1 MSAMGSGVE
10 AQAQTVWIVPDFSVS
25 FQDESCEWTFGPYRR
40 GFAAG
45 EATSLEG
52 GTTYVFLMTAPAG
65 ELDQISINF
74 TGPLTCPLWL
84 ELLTVEGQVMRRSF
98 VAAETVR
105 SPGFAPVM
113 DLTGL
118 VFETGA
124 KHHVR
129 ISLDSAFAT
138 AAITASEQPSTGMAF
153 HRQLKRLRNDR
164 VFVYDRP
171 GAVAASNVLV
181 FPKGVDL
188 ADAKPALDLMAEAFP
203 GQAFSGV
210 YCDGIGE
217 LWRAVENAEVVVF
230 CNFHRTSRELG
241 ADYDRLCFELYRRGV
256 CTIAVD
262 TQTTHPSPVAE
273 GALARAWKS
282 AVEDQQR
289 CQLILRKSGRPLL
302 YRAHAPLEPMAEG
315 PELGR
320 PGSLNAVRALC
331 TKALFPKVAIVSALY
346 RKSETVLAFLEHVR
360 VQSYPGQI
368 SVVLVDDLSPELDAE
383 MAEAFAARIEAL
395 GITNRTVK
403 VIRNAENSGNCLSR
417 MNGIAAEDA
426 DIYVVMDCD
435 CLINRDFVAA
445 HVFEHAN
452 PEVQVVIG
460 PLNIEAW
467 DRDPAAVVRTLEEHP
482 EQVIPASE
490 PQDPILLSGF
500 INCITRNFS
509 IKRAALPADGLFD
522 LDFSYSTKPGSGFG
536 WEDVEMGYRLYEQ
549 GSRIRFTPHAFSVH
563 ATHPSSASEEAKVLG
578 SMRNFERLFAKHEEM
593 ALAARR
599 WSVDTFDKIANWAD
613 RVGVQPDDTR
623 YRLEQRFAAARDW
636 QAPLLAVL
644 RGQTRKLRILSY
656 RWHVP
661 HQYEL
666 YKLGHEFTL
675 VTGVGENGMIKD
687 WSYEQRPFRDN
698 VRFRHVSQI
707 DPADYDLALL
717 HFDENVLAPELCN
730 NVIPAAWGDPF
741 HWLIRVDL
749 PKVAICHGTPQFVG
763 QYGADSQ
770 RKLDF
775 ALHEDERARMV
786 ALLAE
791 ANVHVVCNSHQA
803 HREWGFKSSQVI
815 WHGFD
820 PQEFPRGSGDLDILA
835 LNADQHRPHYRG
847 AWEHGEVLSRL
858 QPGLRVE
865 AASHFGGPLEV
876 RGTNAYAI
884 SRFRGYVE
892 RIGRF
897 KAYLNTTLRSPMPRS
912 RGEAMMTGVVP
923 VCLNNHDVSLFIDN
937 GVNGFYADEPG
948 ELADFL
954 NYLCRNDTVC
964 DAMRTAAR
972 RTALDVFNHDRYLT
986 AWAKLAYEIAG

>member
-10 AQAQTVWIVPDFSVS
+10 ADDQAVWIVPDFSVS
-25 FQDESCEWTFGPYRR
+25 FRDQSCEWTFGPYRR
-40 GFAAG
+40 GFAG
-45 EATSLEG
+45 GSATTLVG
-52 GTTYVFLMTAPAG
+52 GTTYAFLMTAPAR
-65 ELDQISINF
+65 ELEQVWIDF
-74 TGPLTCPLWL
+74 AAPLTSSLWL
-84 ELLTVEGQVMRRSF
+84 ELLTLEGQVMRRSF
-98 VAAETVR
+98 VPAEAAP
-105 SPGFAPVM
+105 SHGLAPVM
-113 DLTGL
+113 DLGGL
-118 VFETGA
+118 VFEIGA

-129 ISLDSAFAT
+129 ISLESPDAT
-138 AAITASEQPSTGMAF
+138 ACIAASEQPSTGMAF
-153 HRQLKRLRNDR
+153 HRRLKRLRNDR
-164 VFVYDRP
+164 VFVYERR

-181 FPKGVDL
+181 FPKGTDL
-188 ADAKPALDLMAEAFP
+188 GDARPALDLAAEAFP
-203 GQAFSGV
+203 GQDFSGV
-210 YCDGIGE
+210 YCEGVGE
-217 LWRAVENAEVVVF
+217 AWRAVENAEVVAF
-230 CNFHRTSRELG
+230 CNFHRASRELG

-256 CTIAVD
+256 CTIAFD
-262 TQTTHPSPVAE
+262 TQTPPCSPVAE
-273 GALARAWKS
+273 GPLARAFKS
-282 AVEDQQR
+282 AIEDQQR
-289 CQLILRKSGRPLL
+289 CQFILRKAATPVL
-302 YRAHAPLEPMAEG
+302 YRAHAPLEPMVEG
-315 PELGR
+315 PALGR
-320 PGSLNAVRALC
+320 PESLDAVRALS

-346 RKSETVLAFLEHVR
+346 RKSETILPFLEHVR

-368 SVVLVDDLSPELDAE
+368 SVVLVDDLSPEIDAK
-383 MAEAFAARIEAL
+383 MAEAFAARLEAL
-395 GITNRTVK
+395 GVVNRTVK

-467 DRDPAAVVRTLEEHP
+467 DRDPAAVVRMLEAHP

-490 PQDPILLSGF
+490 PQDPIQLSGF

-563 ATHPSSASEEAKVLG
+563 ATHPSSASEETKVLG

-593 ALAARR
+593 ALVARR
-599 WSVDTFDKIANWAD
+599 WSVDTFDKIMNWAD
-613 RVGVQPDDTR
+613 SVGVQPDETR
-623 YRLEQRFAAARDW
+623 RRLEQRFEAARDW
-636 QAPLLAVL
+636 QAPLLAVQ
-644 RGQTRKLRILSY
+644 RGQKRRLRILSY

-675 VTGVGENGMIKD
+675 VTGVGENGMIEG
-687 WSYEQRPFRDN
+687 WSYDQRPFRDN
-698 VRFRHVSQI
+698 VRFRHFSQI

-741 HWLIRVDL
+741 HWLIGADL

-770 RKLDF
+770 RKFDF
-775 ALHEDERARMV
+775 SLHEDERARMV
-786 ALLAE
+786 ALLAD
-791 ANVHVVCNSHQA
+791 AKVHVVCNSHQA
-803 HREWGFKSSQVI
+803 HREWRFQNSQVI

-820 PQEFPRGSGDLDILA
+820 PQEFPRGRGDLDILA

-847 AWEHGEVLSRL
+847 AWEHGEVLARL
-858 QPGLRVE
+858 EPGLRVDT
-865 AASHFGGPLEV
+865 ASHFGGPLEV
-876 RGTNAYAI
+876 RGTNAYAM

-937 GVNGFYADEPG
+937 GVDGFYADEPT

-954 NYLCRNDTVC
+954 NYLCRNEAVC
-964 DAMRTAAR
+964 SAMRTAAR
-972 RTALDVFNHDRYLT
+972 RKALDVFNHDRYLT
-986 AWAKLAYEIAG
+986 AWARLADELAR